1 MHEFCQLFCFD
12 YNNKIEQ
19 TLDESKFGERKKKD
33 INFNEKLYLNIKM
46 CGRKRTD
53 TL

>member
-1 MHEFCQLFCFD
+1 MKVSSANE
-12 YNNKIEQ
+12 
-19 TLDESKFGERKKKD
+19 KKKD